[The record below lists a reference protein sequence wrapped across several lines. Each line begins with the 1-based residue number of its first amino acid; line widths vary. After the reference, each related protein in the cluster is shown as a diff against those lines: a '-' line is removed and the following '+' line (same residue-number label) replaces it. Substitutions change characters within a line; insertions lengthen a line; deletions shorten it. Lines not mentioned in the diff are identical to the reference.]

1 MLRRKPHNLKRRRK
15 QPLHSKQDK
24 NESSYI
30 NKGVYTPIYI
40 FNFKSFCLK
49 CLNSLETEKGFKEIK
64 TTSLKSVVYSAK
76 SDVVYIYMNDK
87 HSAQMLMETLSH
99 WFVYSDPLFKGC
111 TLDKNEQE
119 SMYIIELNYMDIE
132 TIKRNKE
139 ANLQNIVV

>member
-1 MLRRKPHNLKRRRK
+1 
-15 QPLHSKQDK
+15 
-24 NESSYI
+24 
-30 NKGVYTPIYI
+30 
-40 FNFKSFCLK
+40 
-49 CLNSLETEKGFKEIK
+49 
-64 TTSLKSVVYSAK
+64 VVYSAK